1 MQLAVLLAVQLAV
14 QLAVLFPD
22 RTASVLSPVTSV
34 VRSRSSRVGGLRA
47 LWRGSVTFNAICS
60 STVQLLF
67 QRHSELIC
75 VLHDVSS
82 DCKLTAVTGPEL
94 LTDTNIQ
101 DALYSVLKDE
111 NGLIIRMF

>member
-34 VRSRSSRVGGLRA
+34 VR
-47 LWRGSVTFNAICS
+47 T
-60 STVQLLF
+60 
-67 QRHSELIC
+67 
-75 VLHDVSS
+75 
-82 DCKLTAVTGPEL
+82 K
-94 LTDTNIQ
+94 IQ